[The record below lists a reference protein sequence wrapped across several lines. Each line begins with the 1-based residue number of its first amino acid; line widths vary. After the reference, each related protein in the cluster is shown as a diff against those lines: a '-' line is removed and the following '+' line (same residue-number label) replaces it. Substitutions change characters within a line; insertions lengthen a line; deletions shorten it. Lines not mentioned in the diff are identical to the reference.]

1 MINTPYQSRG
11 FAKFKISR
19 SEAPT
24 GHHPVEGVQR
34 GHDPG
39 PEKPAGERHIQ
50 ENSGKS
56 SICKGCFPQILGK
69 HHFPSIWTEKPGQ
82 LHKFAGHCKREEC
95 WVDRRHIG
103 FLHIPGAS
111 NCHCLLL
118 NGSIRSQILRWTLNE
133 GNIFY
138 STFVIISATL

>member
-1 MINTPYQSRG
+1 MGAPRMTSLLTDSVIGADFQGLSAEEQERQREEWK
-11 FAKFKISR
+11 AELR

-56 SICKGCFPQILGK
+56 SICKG
-69 HHFPSIWTEKPGQ
+69 
-82 LHKFAGHCKREEC
+82 HCKREEC
-95 WVDRRHIG
+95 GADRRHIG
-103 FLHIPGAS
+103 FLHIPESEWKCIFCLWSCQEPDVRLCQSTDVRRGPEGAQRQ
-111 NCHCLLL
+111 C
-118 NGSIRSQILRWTLNE
+118 GRQ
-133 GNIFY
+133 
-138 STFVIISATL
+138 

>member
-56 SICKGCFPQILGK
+56 SICKGSGK
-69 HHFPSIWTEKPGQ
+69 TPLSKPLNLNLVDCTNLQDIAREKS
-82 LHKFAGHCKREEC
+82 AGL
-95 WVDRRHIG
+95 IAG
-103 FLHIPGAS
+103 ISAS
-111 NCHCLLL
+111 
-118 NGSIRSQILRWTLNE
+118 
-133 GNIFY
+133 
-138 STFVIISATL
+138 STFQVLRLAIVVNRFNTITNTRMNFI